1 MTFQCNNKI
10 AQRTARAFCAVP
22 PATSHVRSAHIAAA
36 VGATFTTLRPFI
48 PVPLA
53 ACGKA
58 RLECRL
64 TKETAYAPA
73 RVLHAGSHRAP
84 GGVWPTLCFSY
95 SQGVVFEKFGAAVKP
110 PPAPKTATEADA
122 EEAGRLRSNLA
133 TELLYQPPQN
143 GWCSI
148 NFRSTLYGYMGGSE
162 PTLPP
167 TQAGSATMRA
177 PELLRPPGASC
188 VICNRRTLSPRLG
201 YIHRERMSALQVDA
215 PESVRT

>member
-73 RVLHAGSHRAP
+73 RVSHAGSHRAP
-84 GGVWPTLCFSY
+84 GGVWPTLCFVY
-95 SQGVVFEKFGAAVKP
+95 LTCVPFGKISWLDLACFCGSLCLSESLCRLQRASKDV
-110 PPAPKTATEADA
+110 
-122 EEAGRLRSNLA
+122 GRLSHPSHHPRA
-133 TELLYQPPQN
+133 IVELYSHQCCQTRAYKAFELCCGTSP
-143 GWCSI
+143 
-148 NFRSTLYGYMGGSE
+148 STVSSE
-162 PTLPP
+162 
-167 TQAGSATMRA
+167 
-177 PELLRPPGASC
+177 EEK
-188 VICNRRTLSPRLG
+188 
-201 YIHRERMSALQVDA
+201 YERGL
-215 PESVRT
+215 